1 MQICL
6 VTGARKIID
15 SAIAAFTLGG
25 ADAREVKSPIPYT
38 GGGFADFLRRTDLDG
53 KGEFYGTD
61 IWSMRHL
68 FREVDEG
75 RRDRV
80 TKLRVS
86 DCIDGTGC
94 GHCVESAGG
103 GEIFLRNYLVPA
115 LSKAIGEDRYLVVVI
130 DGTPLPSDEFLK
142 LSFGGLAKAELGFS
156 PEDLTERLSA
166 RFDSGD
172 SRHFAR
178 TAIDHLH
185 QALEGRLRAQGFVPP
200 ADNVWR

>member
-1 MQICL
+1 M
-6 VTGARKIID
+6 D

-25 ADAREVKSPIPYT
+25 ADAPEVKSPLPYT

-53 KGEFYGTD
+53 KGEFNGTD
-61 IWSMRHL
+61 IWSMRHF

-75 RRDRV
+75 RRERV

-86 DCIDGTGC
+86 ECIDGSGYGYC
-94 GHCVESAGG
+94 AESAGG
-103 GEIFLRNYLVPA
+103 GEIFLRHHLGPA
-115 LSKAIGEDRYLVVVI
+115 LLKAITEDRYLVVVI

-142 LSFGGLAKAELGFS
+142 TSFGGLAKAELGFS

-166 RFDSGD
+166 KFDSGD

-185 QALEGRLRAQGFVPP
+185 HALEERLRAQGFVPP